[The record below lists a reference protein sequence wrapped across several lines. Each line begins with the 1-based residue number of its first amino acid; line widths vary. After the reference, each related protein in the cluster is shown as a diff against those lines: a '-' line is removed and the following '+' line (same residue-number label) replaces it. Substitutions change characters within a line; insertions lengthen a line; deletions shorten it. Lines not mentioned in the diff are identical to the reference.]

1 MAGKPE
7 HLESRF
13 ADVFKDQSVVDAY
26 HHRPPYPDEVFE
38 LLAGLID
45 GEPRTVLDVG
55 CGTGEIARRL
65 APVVDRVDAV
75 DVSER
80 MIRRG
85 GREPGGDAPTLRWI
99 LGRAEDVPLQPP
111 YRLVTAAASL
121 HWMEWDVVMPR
132 FVEVLSPGAYLTVV
146 EDVQASM
153 PWSDA
158 VRAACGRY
166 SLNRHY
172 RPYDLIEELTTRD
185 LLEVRGRHRTAL
197 VPWRQTLDEYVES
210 FHARN
215 GLSRDRMSPESA
227 RAFDAAVRGAV
238 RPYIDDDIV
247 SLQVAARVS
256 WGIPRG
262 RAEELV
268 RMQDSPTPGHH

>member
-7 HLESRF
+7 HLASRY

-26 HHRPPYPDEVFE
+26 RHRPPYPDAVFG
-38 LLAGLID
+38 LLADLID

-65 APVVDRVDAV
+65 APFVDRVDAV

-85 GREPGGDAPTLRWI
+85 EREPGGDAPTLRWI
-99 LGRAEDVPLQPP
+99 LGRAEDVPLEPP

-132 FVEVLSPGAYLTVV
+132 FAAVLSPGCYLAVI
-146 EDVQASM
+146 EDVQRSA

-158 VRAACGRY
+158 VGAACAQY
-166 SLNRHY
+166 SLNRFY
-172 RPYDLIEELTTRD
+172 RPLDLTWELMRRGYFT
-185 LLEVRGRHRTAL
+185 VRAQHRTAF
-197 VPWRQTLDEYVES
+197 VPWRQPLDDYVQS

-215 GLSRDRMSPESA
+215 GLSRDRMSAGDA
-227 RAFDAAVRGAV
+227 RAFDTAVREAV
-238 RPYIDDDIV
+238 RRWCDGDIV
-247 SLQVAARVS
+247 PLEVAALVT
-256 WGIPRG
+256 WGFPR
-262 RAEELV
+262 
-268 RMQDSPTPGHH
+268 T